1 MNSQQRNPGKVSTTV
16 STVLTVFLILA
27 LLVLLPWIPDVVT
40 SMLDTA
46 DNIGDRASLP
56 QSART
61 YVLVCAYVM
70 YAVTLVTLTLFLL
83 LIRAVRRG
91 HVFEKDAIL
100 YLRLLSLCCF
110 VEALLFFSIA
120 FCFQLAIGVGLA
132 AGILGVGLG
141 VVRDV
146 LAEAARIKAENE
158 FTI

>member
-1 MNSQQRNPGKVSTTV
+1 MHSKQHIPGRLSTSVSA
-16 STVLTVFLILA
+16 VLTVFLMLA

-40 SMLDTA
+40 SMLNTA

-70 YAVTLVTLTLFLL
+70 YTVALVTLTLFLF
-83 LIRAVRRG
+83 LIRVVRRG

-100 YLRLLSLCCF
+100 HLRLLSICCF
-110 VEALLFFSIA
+110 VEALLFFSIG

-132 AGILGVGLG
+132 ACILGVGLC